1 MAAQK
6 GHKDKLVARYTNNE
20 ASEKE
25 LQAFFGL
32 LSKNELDVILES
44 DMDQEILAIRESM
57 KVKRKTILW
66 SRIAGIAAAVA
77 FIALGLWFFI
87 AKHQVSDHK
96 TADVISTNDIVPG
109 KNRATLTLANGKV
122 ITLSEEKS
130 GVVIDV
136 SSGLIYY
143 NDGTKVKASSE
154 GALNSGAKKMLT
166 MSTPKGGAYQVILP
180 DGTKT
185 WLNAASTLKFLEDF
199 SGANQRRVELIGEAY
214 FEVAKDKQHPF
225 IVVSGGQEVEVLGTH
240 FNINSYESEAEMRTT
255 LLEGSVKVSYKSN
268 DYLLK
273 PGMQAKIGDGVKLL
287 NVDADQVVAWMRGDF
302 NFKDENIKSIMRK
315 LERWYD
321 IEVVY
326 EGNISDIDYGAEI
339 SRNRTL
345 KQVLHVLGETG
356 TVHFKIEGRRV
367 TVMQ

>member
-1 MAAQK
+1 MAFQK

-57 KVKRKTILW
+57 TVKRKTILW

-77 FIALGLWFFI
+77 FIALGAWFFM
-87 AKHQVSDHK
+87 AKQQVSDNK
-96 TADVISTNDIVPG
+96 TADIISTNDIVPG
-109 KNRATLTLANGKV
+109 KNRATLTLGNGKV

-154 GALNSGAKKMLT
+154 GAFSGAKKMLT

-225 IVVSGGQEVEVLGTH
+225 IVVSRGQEVEVLGTH
-240 FNINSYESEAEMRTT
+240 FNINSYESEADMRTT

-268 DYLLK
+268 DYLLT
-273 PGMQAKIGDGVKLL
+273 PGMQAKIGDRVRLS

-302 NFKDENIKSIMRK
+302 NFKDENIQSIMRK
-315 LERWYD
+315 ISRWYD
-321 IEVVY
+321 MDVVY
-326 EGNISDIDYGAEI
+326 VGNVENKDFD
-339 SRNRTL
+339 
-345 KQVLHVLGETG
+345 G
-356 TVHFKIEGRRV
+356 TVSRFKNVSEVLKMLELTDAIHFKVEEGRII
-367 TVMQ
+367 VMP